1 MKNPSNSNNYLKQ
14 YKIQFW
20 VLGLGIIHQFT
31 QKILHVNISYI
42 DSYFDDLL
50 AVPFISSL
58 ILLIENTFVYKNT
71 IRKHSF
77 TSLLIIFISTSILF
91 EYLLPKIDERIVSDG
106 YDILFYFIGF
116 VGYYWI
122 QKKPHKRL

>member
-1 MKNPSNSNNYLKQ
+1 MKNPSNSHNYLKQ

-31 QKILHVNISYI
+31 QKILHLNINYI

-71 IRKHSF
+71 YRKHSF

-91 EYLLPKIDERIVSDG
+91 EYLLPKIDVRIVSDG
-106 YDILFYFIGF
+106 YDILLYFIGF
-116 VGYYWI
+116 IGYYWI
-122 QKKPHKRL
+122 QKKPQKRL

>member
-1 MKNPSNSNNYLKQ
+1 MKNPSNSHNYLKQ

-31 QKILHVNISYI
+31 QKILHLNINYI

-58 ILLIENTFVYKNT
+58 ILLIENTFVYKNAY
-71 IRKHSF
+71 RKHSF

-91 EYLLPKIDERIVSDG
+91 EYLLPKIDVRIVSDG
-106 YDILFYFIGF
+106 YDILLYFIGF
-116 VGYYWI
+116 IGYYWI
-122 QKKPHKRL
+122 QKKPQKRL